1 MRRLLFA
8 GPAHL
13 ATGLAALVLIIA
25 LIASACGDDNGHAGD
40 ATPPGDPTAA
50 PTQPPGDATA
60 TPGARRTPSGITQ
73 PIVYEARSTVDGST
87 NVYIIDADGENM
99 TPLTD
104 DAGFSGHPG
113 WSPDYAQVVFVSDR
127 DGPPG
132 TYDVWVMDADGT
144 NGVNL
149 TNTPDATEWAPKFS
163 PDGTRITYIEI
174 VDGEGSFLMVMN
186 ADGSGRQR
194 LAGPYKFAEFPAWTR
209 DGAEIWFAAIEQ
221 AKNDVDIYTIAAG
234 GGEVRVEVATP
245 SSDLCPHFTRDGQYV
260 TYATAPVDE
269 PGNIDLFIREIDSDD
284 TTGETHRRLT
294 TEPGT
299 DDYMA
304 PAPDSSLYVY
314 LARRESGTGDLWIM
328 DGDFTN
334 ARPLTNTPDLL
345 ENVPDW

>member
-8 GPAHL
+8 GPAHF
-13 ATGLAALVLIIA
+13 ATGLAALVLAVA
-25 LIASACGDDNGHAGD
+25 LIVSACGDDNGD
-40 ATPPGDPTAA
+40 AGDPTPAGEPTA
-50 PTQPPGDATA
+50 PAQAPGDATA
-60 TPGARRTPSGITQ
+60 TPGASRTPGSVMP
-73 PIVYEARSTVDGST
+73 PIVYEARSAADGST
-87 NVYIIDADGENM
+87 NVYTIDAHGENM
-99 TPLTD
+99 TPLTA

-113 WSPDYAQVVFVSDR
+113 WSPDYTRVVFVTDR
-127 DGPPG
+127 DASPG

-144 NGVNL
+144 HGLNL
-149 TNTPDATEWAPKFS
+149 TNTPGATEWSPKFS
-163 PDGTRITYIEI
+163 PDGTRITYVEI
-174 VDGEGSFLMVMN
+174 VNGEGSYLMVMD

-221 AKNDVDIYTIAAG
+221 QKNDVDIYAVAAG

-245 SSDLCPHFTRDGQYV
+245 SSDLCPHFTRDGRYV
-260 TYATAPVDE
+260 TYATAAPGE
-269 PGNIDLFIREIDSDD
+269 PGNIDLYIREIDSDD

-314 LARRESGTGDLWIM
+314 LARRENGTADLWIM

-334 ARPLTNTPDLL
+334 PRPLTNTPDLL